1 VVLCSIEVQQQR
13 IEESDWDETVLTQLG
28 LRWRSKK
35 VEEADDGETDDE
47 LDGDRDEGDGGGV
60 VGEDVPELL
69 LLRGLSEE
77 EEGTT
82 AAPSPRS
89 AQRTAAI
96 YDSKD
101 SVVRLVFL
109 VLRTN

>member
-69 LLRGLSEE
+69 LLRGLGEE

-89 AQRTAAI
+89 AQRTAAN

-101 SVVRLVFL
+101 SDVRLVFL

>member
-47 LDGDRDEGDGGGV
+47 LDDGDGGGV

-89 AQRTAAI
+89 AQRTAAN

-101 SVVRLVFL
+101 SDVRLVFL